1 MLEFDTDLKAAS
13 LADLKGLLAINA
25 DLMAKVKAVT
35 ESINDEVRSRLGSS
49 VKAAYDQQGK
59 DHGTV
64 RLPLQ
69 DGLTLKA
76 DVTKTV
82 KYDGAQL
89 LALAQ
94 TMPWADACRIFKI
107 DVGLTETTYK
117 GIAAVNPDL
126 KAKIDVARTEK
137 LGEPKLTLIA
147 EGE

>member
-1 MLEFDTDLKAAS
+1 MLEFDTDLKAAT
-13 LADLKGLLAINA
+13 LPELKNLLAVNADLKAKIKVVDDRINQEIA
-25 DLMAKVKAVT
+25 D
-35 ESINDEVRSRLGSS
+35 RLGVS
-49 VKAAYDQQGK
+49 VRAAYQQQGK

-89 LALAQ
+89 LAIAQ
-94 TMPWADACRIFKI
+94 TMPWERATSIFKI
-107 DVGLTETTYK
+107 DVGLSETTYK
-117 GIAAVNPDL
+117 GIAAVDPDL
-126 KAKIDVARTEK
+126 KKKVDAARTEK